1 MTITELFSERFALL
15 DHEPA
20 DSVAAGE
27 VNSGYVDMGLYP
39 RLVIVVSVGDM
50 VATATLDI
58 DIEQATSSGGAGAK
72 NITGK
77 SITQLTQAGG
87 DSDTAVCIEVNAEE
101 LDVANGFAFVNVECT
116 VANAAVELAWFVF
129 GDGGPRYKSVST
141 AAWQEVVS

>member
-1 MTITELFSERFALL
+1 MFTKLFSERFALL

-20 DSVAAGE
+20 DSVAAGT
-27 VNSGYVDMGLYP
+27 VDSGYVDMSLYP
-39 RLVIVVSVGDM
+39 RLVIIVSVGDM

-58 DIEQATSSGGAGAK
+58 DVEQATSAAGAGAK

-87 DSDTAVCIEVNAEE
+87 DSDTAVCIELNAEE
-101 LDVANGFAFVNVECT
+101 LDVANGFRFVNVECT

-129 GDGGPRYKSVST
+129 GDGGARFESVPT
-141 AAWQEVVS
+141 TAWQEVVN